1 MKNFRKRRKLM
12 TRNTKTEYMVQMAL
26 LIAVVIIMAFTP
38 IGYIKA
44 LGLEI
49 ALIVI
54 PVAVGAVFL
63 GPKGGAVLGAA
74 FGVTSLIRCFGLSA
88 FTTTLFGLNPLAMV
102 FTSLVPRILEGWLTG
117 LIYQGLK
124 KVKAKGAVLLSCL
137 CCPILNTLFYM
148 SCIVLFFYKTDYVQG
163 FVETLH
169 ASNPITFVALF
180 VGINGVVEILACGL
194 IGTAVA
200 KALIRVRH

>member
-1 MKNFRKRRKLM
+1 M

-54 PVAVGAVFL
+54 PVSVGAVFL
-63 GPKGGAVLGAA
+63 GPKGGAALGAA
-74 FGVTSLIRCFGLSA
+74 FGITSLARCFGLSA
-88 FTTTLFGLNPLAMV
+88 FTTMLFGLKPIAMT
-102 FTSLVPRILEGWLTG
+102 FTCLVPRILEGWLTG
-117 LIYQGLK
+117 LIYKGLK
-124 KVKAKGAVLLSCL
+124 KVNAKGAVLISSL
-137 CCPILNTLFYM
+137 CCPILNTLFFM
-148 SCIVLFFYKTDYVQG
+148 SCIVLFFYHTDYVQG

-169 ASNPITFVALF
+169 AANPVMFVVLF

-194 IGTAVA
+194 IGTAVS
-200 KALIRVRH
+200 KALLRMKR

>member
-1 MKNFRKRRKLM
+1 MGM
-12 TRNTKTEYMVQMAL
+12 TRNTRTEYMVQMAL

-49 ALIVI
+49 ALVVI

-74 FGVTSLIRCFGLSA
+74 FGLTSFARCFGLSG
-88 FTTTLFGLNPLAMV
+88 FTTMLFGLKPIAMT
-102 FTSLVPRILEGWLTG
+102 FTCLVPRILEGWLTG
-117 LIYQGLK
+117 LIYQALK
-124 KVKAKGAVLLSCL
+124 KAKAKGAVLIASL
-137 CCPILNTLFYM
+137 CCPILNTLMFM
-148 SCIVLFFYKTDYVQG
+148 TCIVLFFYNTDYVQG
-163 FVETLH
+163 FVTTLH
-169 ASNPITFVALF
+169 ATNPVMFVVLF

-194 IGTAVA
+194 IGTAVS
-200 KALIRVRH
+200 KALLRMKR